1 MPSAKDAASV
11 RQVILGGLV
20 FGVAMGLFL
29 GLQTGSLYYGFHG
42 GFFCAVAFGFA
53 IKRFLKVSMASPR
66 LALDAVAAGFSADE
80 TVVHHGPAN
89 HFKGIEAV
97 GGKLFLTNQ
106 RLVFRSHRF
115 NVQAH
120 EESYPLDE
128 IVSTEPARTL
138 GIVPNGLLLQMR
150 DGRRER
156 FVVGG
161 RSEWVSLLRRAR

>member
-1 MPSAKDAASV
+1 M
-11 RQVILGGLV
+11 
-20 FGVAMGLFL
+20 FGVAMGVFI
-29 GLQTGSLYYGFHG
+29 GLQTGSAYYGFHG
-42 GFFCAVAFGFA
+42 GFFCGVAFGVA

-66 LALDAVAAGFSADE
+66 LALDAVAAGFGVDE

-97 GGKLFLTNQ
+97 GGKLFLTNR

-115 NVQAH
+115 NVQTH
-120 EESYPLDE
+120 EESYPLDG
-128 IVSTEPARTL
+128 IVSAEPSRTL
-138 GIVPNGLLLQMR
+138 GLVPNGLLLQMR

-161 RSEWVSLLRRAR
+161 RSEWVSLLRRVR